1 MKLSARSFIHS
12 FINVLI
18 ISSFVLSL
26 TSCDAIL
33 GKILDKAEDDLTKE
47 AEYPSVD
54 FESGSAIL
62 HYGDSKT
69 LSVTASVDDGGT
81 LSYQWF
87 SGTKYDSSKA
97 TIISGADSSSYTI
110 NAPNQEVEKTY
121 YWCQVTNKNPK
132 SGKTNSAWSSA
143 YDITVSNII
152 RYSGAYITEN
162 TTWDS
167 TYTYFITSWVEVE
180 KSLVIP
186 KGTVIKFA
194 KDAYLETSGS
204 GTITVNG
211 SITDEETAPVIFT
224 SYLDHSVG
232 ITIPEYASSATKAE
246 KGDWKG
252 IEISGAQGSKFD
264 YVIFR
269 YANISALELNKKT
282 TVQNCVFTNNKSN
295 DDFSGALTI
304 REDANESVV
313 KNNIFYNNDWP
324 LYVSA
329 NYSVDTSNI
338 FHNPEDA
345 NIKNVHQ
352 AIVVET
358 GRTIAQGKTANWK
371 ITELPYYVTGS
382 GSHWVGVNGTLNIG
396 DADNNV
402 VVKFDTE
409 GYIDV
414 GETGNFTLG
423 TNSILT
429 SWKDNEHGEDIWA
442 GEDVGSVEWG
452 DWEGIQFYG
461 VSYNNEI
468 NKDTTRVIYNNKEN
482 YGETNPTE

>member
-1 MKLSARSFIHS
+1 MKYSARL
-12 FINVLI
+12 FINALI

-33 GKILDKAEDDLTKE
+33 GKILDNAEDDLTKE

-132 SGKTNSAWSSA
+132 NGKTNSAWSSA

-152 RYSGAYITEN
+152 QYSGAYITEN
-162 TTWDS
+162 TTWES
-167 TYTYFITSWVEVE
+167 KYTYYIQDWVQV
-180 KSLVIP
+180 KASLTIP
-186 KGTVIKFA
+186 KGTVVKF
-194 KDAYLETSGS
+194 KNGAYMETEGS
-204 GTITVNG
+204 GLIKVEG
-211 SITDEETAPVIFT
+211 SVTDEKKEYVYFT

-232 ITIPEYASSATKAE
+232 IIIPEFADSAATVD
-246 KGDWKG
+246 KGDWG
-252 IEISGAQGSKFD
+252 GVYINADNASKIQ
-264 YVIFR
+264 YAVFR
-269 YANISALELNKKT
+269 YSNVALQLNNEKINTVENCIFTDNKSDNIVDKPSAALEIKET
-282 TVQNCVFTNNKSN
+282 
-295 DDFSGALTI
+295 
-304 REDANESVV
+304 ANESIV

-324 LYVSA
+324 LKASA
-329 NYSVDTSNI
+329 NYTVDTSNI
-338 FHNPEDA
+338 FHNPEDE

-352 AIVVET
+352 AIVMK
-358 GRTIAQGKTANWK
+358 AGKTIEKKNVYWNV
-371 ITELPYYVTGS
+371 TELPYYATDSDWITVKG
-382 GSHWVGVNGTLNIG
+382 HTLYIG
-396 DADNNV
+396 DDV
-402 VVKFDTE
+402 VVKFNSGMYLEIED
-409 GYIDV
+409 
-414 GETGNFTLG
+414 TGNLELG

-429 SWKDNEHGEDIWA
+429 CWKDNEHGEDIWA
-442 GEDVGSVEWG
+442 GEDVGDVEWG
-452 DWEGIQFYG
+452 DWEGVSFYG
-461 VSYNNEI
+461 DGYNNAI
-468 NKDTTRVIYNNKEN
+468 NKDTTRVLYNNKEN
-482 YGETNPTE
+482 YGETNLTE

>member
-1 MKLSARSFIHS
+1 MKLAKHS
-12 FINVLI
+12 LFKVLI
-18 ISSFVLSL
+18 ISSLVIAL
-26 TSCDAIL
+26 TGCDAIMGVL
-33 GKILDKAEDDLTKE
+33 GNEPEPDGPK
-47 AEYPSVD
+47 YPSVEITD
-54 FESGSAIL
+54 YGDGSATL
-62 HYGDSKT
+62 HYGDEKT
-69 LSVTASVDDGGT
+69 LTVTASVDDGGS
-81 LSYQWF
+81 LSYQWYK
-87 SGTKYDSSKA
+87 GTTNNTDKA
-97 TIISGADSSSYTI
+97 SAISGETSASYKIT
-110 NAPNQEVEKTY
+110 APSEEVEKTY
-121 YWCQVTNKNPK
+121 YWCKVTNSKN
-132 SGKTNSAWSSA
+132 GKTESAWTNA

-152 RYSGAYITEN
+152 RYNGDSITSN

-186 KGTVIKFA
+186 KGTVVKFD
-194 KDAYLETSGS
+194 KDAYLKTSGS

-232 ITIPEYASSATKAE
+232 IPIPEYASSATKAE

-338 FHNPEDA
+338 FHNPDDA

-482 YGETNPTE
+482 YGETNPTPTE